1 MNKKIIVKLTGH
13 AIIKAKEMKIDLNDI
28 KMAVLNPWFVE
39 SDKIDNSLMHYI
51 HKMNDRFLR
60 IIGKWEN
67 EVVFLVISAFF
78 DRRLKRREIRD
89 KNNL

>member
-39 SDKIDNSLMHYI
+39 RDKIDNSLLH
-51 HKMNDRFLR
+51 
-60 IIGKWEN
+60 
-67 EVVFLVISAFF
+67 
-78 DRRLKRREIRD
+78 
-89 KNNL
+89 